1 MVRTMQ
7 ATAVWIA
14 FSLITVLGSEQVD
27 AASASVGVSI
37 KFEIAPVDL
46 FRASDIEATEV
57 RSCESLKAQVEEI
70 WTGRQRSPNLN
81 CSSTTTMPL
90 IATDKSGSDLIV
102 RP

>member
-27 AASASVGVSI
+27 AASSRVGVSI
-37 KFEIAPVDL
+37 HFEIAPVDL
-46 FRASDIEATEV
+46 FRAHNVEPEKA
-57 RSCESLKAQVEEI
+57 RSCESLKAQVDAN
-70 WTGRQRSPNLN
+70 WTGKPRRPVLD
-81 CSSTTTMPL
+81 CSSPTKMPL
-90 IATDKSGSDLIV
+90 IITNESESELIV